1 MIRNWAKDTEQD
13 KREDLVYF
21 IYKQN
26 DKILKDRD
34 ALVSET
40 MVQLINQ
47 KLIERRLSE
56 ISENIAALY
65 DERYTCEEALE
76 QVNKNLVDLGDEFT
90 KMDED
95 IQRYYQELIDAQ

>member
-34 ALVSET
+34 ALVSES
-40 MVQLINQ
+40 MVQLIN
-47 KLIERRLSE
+47 
-56 ISENIAALY
+56 
-65 DERYTCEEALE
+65 
-76 QVNKNLVDLGDEFT
+76 
-90 KMDED
+90 
-95 IQRYYQELIDAQ
+95 